1 MSDKDYGIRVFRSDL
16 PQSVKVRNVI
26 FFIILSAI
34 ILIQCCYWLF
44 ANSVQPI
51 LMGMPFGMFFVV
63 LFIFIEFLVLL
74 VMYVMESKEYED

>member
-26 FFIILSAI
+26 FFTILSVI
-34 ILIQCCYWLF
+34 ILIQCSYWLF

-74 VMYVMESKEYED
+74 VMYVMECKEYED